1 MIRLTEL
8 KIPVQQVNDQ
18 TELSMI
24 SALLKD
30 KYNIRDVDI
39 IEMSLYKKAID
50 ARKKGTSVLCLF
62 CRFDCQRRTK
72 VSQ

>member
-39 IEMSLYKKAID
+39 IEM
-50 ARKKGTSVLCLF
+50 
-62 CRFDCQRRTK
+62 
-72 VSQ
+72 